1 MKILSATFTTI
12 GVLCLVMAVF
22 TVVGIAPAFI
32 DAIWEFSDMIV
43 TTIFWFFTSLI
54 LVITGNAYGVLNR
67 EL

>member
-32 DAIWEFSDMIV
+32 DAIGEFSDMIV

-54 LVITGNAYGVLNR
+54 LVITGNAYGILNR

>member
-12 GVLCLVMAVF
+12 GVLCLIMAVF
-22 TVVGIAPAFI
+22 TVIGMAPAFI

-43 TTIFWFFTSLI
+43 TTIFWFFTALI
-54 LVITGNAYGVLNR
+54 LVITGNAFGVLTR